1 GVRRLDDAELGAFR
15 IGEHD
20 MWFVRAL
27 TDVDVP
33 GTQFDQPRHRFVLVV
48 DGCGRQIEMDAVPA
62 RLALRNGPEDDS
74 ERGAIRW
81 HETDLISGLAV
92 DLPTQSVG
100 PEARETERLVRIDA
114 EGDKPCSH
122 RTLPQPTATAA
133 SPFGPQLPDTASPCR
148 SNGVAATGFLA
159 AGPDVPLEECE
170 PPAAGDEG
178 GDDVGGVLVEVAP
191 GAHRS
196 RS

>member
-1 GVRRLDDAELGAFR
+1 
-15 IGEHD
+15 

-74 ERGAIRW
+74 QRGAIRW
-81 HETDLISGLAV
+81 QETDLITGLAA
-92 DLPTQSVG
+92 DLPAQSVG
-100 PEARETERLVRIDA
+100 PEAGKIERLVRIDA

-122 RTLPQPTATAA
+122 RTVRQPTGTPP
-133 SPFGPQLPDTASPCR
+133 SPFGPQIPVTVSPCR
-148 SNGVAATGFLA
+148 SNGIAATGFRLLRA
-159 AGPDVPLEECE
+159 PMFRLRSVNRQ
-170 PPAAGDEG
+170 PPATKATTT
-178 GDDVGGVLVEVAP
+178 
-191 GAHRS
+191 
-196 RS
+196 